1 MNELEQ
7 LRRAMRATEGP
18 YHDDLDLTAIMRDG
32 RRLRRRRRFVG
43 AGATA
48 LVTVLVAGG
57 VGLGVRWVRP
67 PAPDRPP
74 VGGAVAPTGA
84 SPATPPGSAPTRM
97 PPATPPGSAPT
108 GAPPATPPETDS
120 HRRPVGDVVETGI
133 WYGGGQRVYYMVAV
147 DLPEASGV
155 RIGLMAGRRTP
166 AGDLTD
172 DIVVN
177 DVRGSD
183 RRPGFH
189 EIGYDD
195 ATPSANRPPVPTFGY
210 FVGPVSRIVGTV
222 DGRQVEARLARW
234 STDPELVIFWFNP
247 ADLTP
252 GVRLDGIVAR
262 DRTGRLL

>member
-48 LVTVLVAGG
+48 LVTVLAAGG
-57 VGLGVRWVRP
+57 VGLGVRWARP

-74 VGGAVAPTGA
+74 ARVATVPTGA
-84 SPATPPGSAPTRM
+84 SPATAPPGPAPTRSE
-97 PPATPPGSAPT
+97 P
-108 GAPPATPPETDS
+108 
-120 HRRPVGDVVETGI
+120 HRGPLGKAVETGI
-133 WYGGGQRVYYMVAV
+133 RYGVDQRVYYVVAV
-147 DLPEASGV
+147 DLPEVPGV

-195 ATPSANRPPVPTFGY
+195 ATPSAGRPPVPTFGY
-210 FVGPVSRIVGTV
+210 FVGPASRIVGTV
-222 DGRQVEARLARW
+222 DGRQVDARLAQW
-234 STDPELVIFWFNP
+234 STDPELVIFWFDP
-247 ADLTP
+247 VDLAP
-252 GVRLDGIVAR
+252 GVRLDGIVAQ
-262 DRTGRLL
+262 DRTGRPL

>member
-74 VGGAVAPTGA
+74 VGGVVAPTGA
-84 SPATPPGSAPTRM
+84 SPATPPE
-97 PPATPPGSAPT
+97 SAPT
-108 GAPPATPPETDS
+108 GVSPATPPESDPQ
-120 HRRPVGDVVETGI
+120 RRPVGDVVEAGI
-133 WYGGGQRVYYMVAV
+133 WYGVDQRVYYVVAV
-147 DLPEASGV
+147 DLPKVPGV

-195 ATPSANRPPVPTFGY
+195 ATPSAARPPVPTFGY
-210 FVGPVSRIVGTV
+210 FVGPVTRIVGTV
-222 DGRQVEARLARW
+222 DGRQVDARLAPW
-234 STDPELVIFWFNP
+234 STDPELVIFWFDP
-247 ADLTP
+247 ADLAP